1 MSPRV
6 DLIAG
11 AREFDL
17 RRAGLARRM
26 EDLMTAEQTTATP
39 RRGLRLWLF
48 RGLILIGAGFMLL
61 SWYSPWWGARISDLS
76 GSDHMLMRPWGVEV
90 MAAEIRTYANRA
102 LYAMPEFFAPL
113 MWTYLGL
120 CMVALAISL
129 FVEKQFALGR
139 FRLSLPQVLIGLVGL
154 SYLIAVATAFVIAQI
169 RAGAGGVAFVG
180 SSIVPNPMT
189 GGSTRFTGE
198 LKLGYWLAIGVGT
211 FLVALAVLRNTIVGK
226 ARS

>member
-1 MSPRV
+1 M
-6 DLIAG
+6 A
-11 AREFDL
+11 
-17 RRAGLARRM
+17 
-26 EDLMTAEQTTATP
+26 AEQTATTT
-39 RRGLRLWLF
+39 RRGLRNWLF
-48 RGLILIGAGFMLL
+48 RGLIVVGAGFMLY

-102 LYAMPEFFAPL
+102 LYSMPAFFAPL

-120 CMVALAISL
+120 CMLALAVSL
-129 FVEKQFALGR
+129 FVEKQITLGR

-154 SYLIAVATAFVIAQI
+154 SYVIAVATAFAIAQI
-169 RAGAGGVAFVG
+169 RAGSGGVAFVG

-198 LKLGYWLAIGVGT
+198 LKLGYWLAGGAGL
-211 FLVALAVLRNTIVGK
+211 FLVVLALLRNAIVGK

>member
-1 MSPRV
+1 
-6 DLIAG
+6 
-11 AREFDL
+11 
-17 RRAGLARRM
+17 
-26 EDLMTAEQTTATP
+26 MTAEQTTTTT

-48 RGLILIGAGFMLL
+48 RGLILVGAGFMLF
-61 SWYSPWWGARISDLS
+61 SWYSPWWTARISDLS

-102 LYAMPEFFAPL
+102 LYSMPAFFAPL

-120 CMVALAISL
+120 CMLALAVSL
-129 FVEKQFALGR
+129 FVEKQVTLGR

-154 SYLIAVATAFVIAQI
+154 SYLIAVAAAFVIAQI
-169 RAGAGGVAFVG
+169 KAGAGGFAFVG

-198 LKLGYWLAIGVGT
+198 LKPGYWLAIGAGSL
-211 FLVALAVLRNTIVGK
+211 LVALAALRNSIIGK
-226 ARS
+226 TRT